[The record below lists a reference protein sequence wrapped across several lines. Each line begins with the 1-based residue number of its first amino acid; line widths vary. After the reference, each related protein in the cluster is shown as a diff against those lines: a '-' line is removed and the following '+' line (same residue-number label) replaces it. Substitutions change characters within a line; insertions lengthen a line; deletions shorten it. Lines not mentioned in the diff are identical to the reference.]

1 MATQEYKVK
10 APDGQIIT
18 LRGPEGASQEE
29 VIAQAKKLYVK
40 PSAAEAAPN
49 AMLPEAS
56 ADQGA
61 TAGATS
67 GGAQDY
73 GYGKRQDGTLKG
85 KGYFGELKRPD
96 GDFSTEISIGVD
108 YGSGEKEIPTLVPTL
123 TEDEKNYLLGGG
135 EPTKA
140 IVDKAVEHAKARE
153 AKGLS
158 PFAGPEDL
166 VPPKSQEE
174 PGLLDKIGSMVTGSD
189 RQTRATQEL
198 PELTNSGLLSGL
210 DIPPAKAAAVTAA
223 MVTMT
228 DPQEIAQA
236 LKSLSPEIG
245 IQQDEKG
252 NLIAAN
258 NATGARAVINKP
270 GFTGMD
276 ALQAIGIGAAFAP
289 TGRAAS
295 AVGGGIARQA
305 ATLGATSAATQALI
319 EGGQEAAGGSFDPN
333 EVAAAGITGAA
344 VPAIAGAVGA
354 GADLARR
361 GVAAMRGEAGGA
373 APIVQAANANNIPLM
388 TSDIAPP
395 RTPIGQLAQRTG
407 ERIPYAGTGAIRAQQ
422 QDARVAAIQQLGE
435 RYPTPTPNQIIDS
448 LRARTG
454 GIRRAAGDRL
464 QRYEQQLTSIGQV
477 NYPRTTQAIDDALQ
491 ELSRPGVV
499 QSPEAMAELQAFAQT
514 LAEAPQT
521 YGTLREN
528 RTAFREVVNGFDSP
542 LRSQLPSRAR
552 ALLTR
557 VQSSL
562 TQDMQDVARSNLSPR
577 DYGRLQQA
585 NAVYAREADLL
596 QNTRLKNVLDK
607 GDLTPE
613 VAEHL
618 LFSKKASE
626 VRNLYRGLDTTGR
639 QAARATLIQ
648 KAIRDSGGVDN
659 ISPDRF
665 ANNMRRL
672 QTQTGIVFRG
682 EELAQL
688 RGLEQVLNAT
698 RRAGQ
703 TGITSTGQEAT
714 VPLMAAAAGS
724 ALGSFGGTVAA
735 AGAIG
740 AAARAYESAP
750 VRNALIRIG
759 NAPRTTGSR
768 DLALYLANQ
777 LNAAVQAARAQE
789 TEEQQKQ

>member
-1 MATQEYKVK
+1 MSTQTYKVE

-18 LRGPEGASQEE
+18 LEGPAGASQEE
-29 VIAQAKKLYVK
+29 VISQAKKLY
-40 PSAAEAAPN
+40 SQRASTQAAEEPRAQ
-49 AMLPEAS
+49 MLPPAEQEDPRA
-56 ADQGA
+56 ARAMAAMDQYPTGA
-61 TAGATS
+61 P
-67 GGAQDY
+67 AQ
-73 GYGKRQDGTLKG
+73 
-85 KGYFGELKRPD
+85 P
-96 GDFSTEISIGVD
+96 
-108 YGSGEKEIPTLVPTL
+108 
-123 TEDEKNYLLGGG
+123 
-135 EPTKA
+135 
-140 IVDKAVEHAKARE
+140 
-153 AKGLS
+153 
-158 PFAGPEDL
+158 
-166 VPPKSQEE
+166 EE
-174 PGLLDKIGSMVTGSD
+174 PGLLDKLGTMLTGSD

-198 PELTNSGLLSGL
+198 PELQNSGLLNGL
-210 DIPPAKAAAVTAA
+210 DIPSGKGAAVAAAMA
-223 MVTMT
+223 TMT
-228 DPQEIAQA
+228 NPEEIAQT
-236 LKSLSPEIG
+236 LKSLSPQIG

-276 ALQAIGIGAAFAP
+276 ALQALGLGAAFTPA
-289 TGRAAS
+289 GRGAAM
-295 AVGGGIARQA
+295 AGGGIARQA
-305 ATLGATSAATQALI
+305 VALGAGSALTQAAI
-319 EGGQEAAGGSFDPN
+319 EGGQAAAGGEFNPED
-333 EVAAAGITGAA
+333 VALAGATGAA
-344 VPAIAGAVGA
+344 VPAVTGTIGA
-354 GADLARR
+354 GVDVARR
-361 GVAAMRGEAGGA
+361 GVAALRGEAGGA

-407 ERIPYAGTGAIRAQQ
+407 ERIPYAGTGALRAQQ
-422 QDARVAAIQQLGE
+422 QEARAAAIQQLGE
-435 RYPTPTPNQIIDS
+435 RYPTPAPNQIIDS
-448 LRARTG
+448 LRARTDQV
-454 GIRRAAGDRL
+454 RRAAGDRL
-464 QRYEQQLTSIGQV
+464 QQYEQQLTRVGEV
-477 NYPRTTQAIDDALQ
+477 PYPRTQQSIEDAVQ

-499 QSPEAMAELQAFAQT
+499 QSPEALAELQGFART
-514 LAEAPQT
+514 LGEAPQT

-528 RTAFREVVNGFDSP
+528 RTALREIVNGFDSP
-542 LRSQLPSRAR
+542 MRSQLPSRAR

-626 VRNLYRGLDTTGR
+626 VRNLYRSLDTNGR

-648 KAIRDSGGVDN
+648 KAIRDSGGVEN

-672 QTQTGIVFRG
+672 QTQSGIVFRG
-682 EELAQL
+682 DELAQL

-703 TGITSTGQEAT
+703 IGITSTGQEGT
-714 VPLMAAAAGS
+714 VPVMAAAAGS
-724 ALGSFGGTVAA
+724 AIGSFGGTLAT

-740 AAARAYESAP
+740 GAARAYESAA

-759 NAPRTTGSR
+759 NAPRSTASR
-768 DLALYLANQ
+768 DLALRLARD
-777 LNAAVQAARAQE
+777 LNAGVQSARAQE
-789 TEEQQKQ
+789 PGEEQTQ